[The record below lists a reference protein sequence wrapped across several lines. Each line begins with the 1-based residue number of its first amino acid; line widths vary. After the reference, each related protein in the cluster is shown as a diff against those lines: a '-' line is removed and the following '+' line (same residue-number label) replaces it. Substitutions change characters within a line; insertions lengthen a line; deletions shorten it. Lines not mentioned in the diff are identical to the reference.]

1 MGGSYHDYEKE
12 KEYSDNVIIT
22 LFIAFIIGIFVLLFS
37 ESYLIAG
44 IISVSFYIIMIYYFL
59 KTIKKEINNNGF
71 KRLGISYKCS
81 KKRTR
86 RT

>member
-44 IISVSFYIIMIYYFL
+44 IISVSFYIIMIYYFT
-59 KTIKKEINNNGF
+59 KNYQKGNK
-71 KRLGISYKCS
+71 
-81 KKRTR
+81 
-86 RT
+86 